1 MEGLFEKE
9 LKGQNGCAISIVDS
23 NGNKKKIVVST
34 IVENGKDIK
43 LTIDSDLQKELYE
56 QYKDAKTISLIGKF
70 NINVFNNVESIN
82 IIIEEIK

>member
-1 MEGLFEKE
+1 MVRTSKDGPKAKVQALYFN
-9 LKGQNGCAISIVDS
+9 Q
-23 NGNKKKIVVST
+23 
-34 IVENGKDIK
+34 GK
-43 LTIDSDLQKELYE
+43 LYE